1 MRSRSR
7 QTLRAPGQQAAAPLR
22 VGRWRAA
29 ARSTQPSRPSTRA
42 LPPAARRK
50 RTVHPACVLRAR
62 ASAPA
67 RARARCERLETNRK
81 TLSSA
86 WRSNLPGPLSL
97 ASGDRSI
104 YISAAMDQ
112 ERLLR
117 ELTEF
122 LRIPS
127 VSTLPAHNQDCRAA
141 AEWVAAEL
149 RRIGCHN
156 VVFLGSDTHPVVWGQ
171 GPDVPGAPTLLIY
184 GHYDVQPP
192 DPLPEWTT
200 PPFEPALRDGK
211 LYARGSADDKGQVF
225 CLLKAINSANPRVNF
240 RFLIEGEEEYGSKVL
255 FDLLKREPQRVRA
268 DAVLVAD
275 MSYVA
280 PGWPAVYTTLRGL
293 CYAEITVR
301 TSKTDLHSG
310 EYGGAAP
317 NAHEELCRLLGRLKT
332 ADGKIHI
339 PGLYEAVRR
348 PGKAELAAWKRLPF
362 KEADFLKR
370 RVQGRALTGLKKY
383 SVLERLW
390 ALPTFEIHG
399 IMGGFTGV
407 GAKTV
412 IPAAATAKV
421 SMRLVPNQK
430 LSAVERQLAAA
441 VKRFAPKHVTASVRF
456 LHGADPAQ
464 IKLDH
469 PSFKL
474 LDQAFKEVTGRAT
487 VPARAG
493 GSIPVVPAL
502 ASAGASVILTGIGL
516 PDDRLHAPNEKLDLK
531 QLWDGIE
538 VFRRFYE
545 LLGESR

>member
-1 MRSRSR
+1 
-7 QTLRAPGQQAAAPLR
+7 
-22 VGRWRAA
+22 
-29 ARSTQPSRPSTRA
+29 
-42 LPPAARRK
+42 
-50 RTVHPACVLRAR
+50 
-62 ASAPA
+62 
-67 RARARCERLETNRK
+67 
-81 TLSSA
+81 
-86 WRSNLPGPLSL
+86 
-97 ASGDRSI
+97 
-104 YISAAMDQ
+104 MDND
-112 ERLLR
+112 RLLR
-117 ELTEF
+117 ELTDF

-127 VSTLPAHNQDCRAA
+127 VSTSPTHNADCRAA
-141 AEWVAAEL
+141 AEWVAGEL
-149 RRIGCHN
+149 RRLGCRE
-156 VVFLGSDTHPVVWGQ
+156 VQFLASGTHPVVWGK

-192 DPLPEWTT
+192 DPLAEWTT
-200 PPFEPALRDGK
+200 PPFEPTVRDGK
-211 LYARGSADDKGQVF
+211 LYARGAADDKGQVF
-225 CLLKAINSANPRVNF
+225 CLLKAIGALGKPTVNF

-268 DAVLVAD
+268 DAALVAD

-293 CYAEITVR
+293 AYAELTVR

-317 NAHEELCRLLGRLKT
+317 NAHEELARLLTRIKGE
-332 ADGKIHI
+332 DGKINI
-339 PGLYEAVRR
+339 PGFYGPVRR
-348 PGKAELAAWKRLPF
+348 PSKTELAAWKRLPF
-362 KEADFLKR
+362 KEKDFLNK
-370 RVQGRALTGLKKY
+370 RVQGKGLVGLKKY

-399 IMGGFTGV
+399 ILGGFTGE

-412 IPAAATAKV
+412 IPAEATAKV

-430 LSAVERQLAAA
+430 LKTVERQLEAA
-441 VKRFAPKHVTASVRF
+441 VKRFAPKYVSASVRF

-464 IKLDH
+464 IKLND

-474 LDQAFKEVTGRAT
+474 LDQAFKQVLGRGT

-502 ASAGASVILTGIGL
+502 ASGGAPVILTGIGL
-516 PDDRLHAPNEKLDLK
+516 PDDRLHAPNEKLELK

-538 VFRRFYE
+538 VFRTFYE
-545 LLGESR
+545 LLGESGRV